1 MVREMQDTYVDFQ
14 EDGQRPVPPPMAKA
28 MAGAAVLAGGVVM
41 ILARQRRRHKKEAAA
56 RAAEMQARTLELA
69 RKAPAKIKDAIGV
82 AARVA
87 SSVPIQADDVSARAQ
102 DITHGIGGG
111 LKAWGEGLREGR
123 WQAWAGTLGGVWV
136 LIHLD
141 ERRHLKRLTRVL
153 SLRA

>member
-1 MVREMQDTYVDFQ
+1 MVREMQGTYVDFQ
-14 EDGQRPVPPPMAKA
+14 KDGQRPGPPPMTKA
-28 MAGAAVLAGGVVM
+28 LAGAAALAGGVVM
-41 ILARQRRRHKKEAAA
+41 VMARRRRRHKKEAAA
-56 RAAEMQARTLELA
+56 RAAEVQARTIELA
-69 RKAPAKIKDAIGV
+69 RKAPAKIKDAIGA

-87 SSVPIQADDVSARAQ
+87 SAVPIQADDVSARAQ
-102 DITHGIGGG
+102 DIGHGIGGG
-111 LKAWGEGLREGR
+111 LKAWSDGLREGR